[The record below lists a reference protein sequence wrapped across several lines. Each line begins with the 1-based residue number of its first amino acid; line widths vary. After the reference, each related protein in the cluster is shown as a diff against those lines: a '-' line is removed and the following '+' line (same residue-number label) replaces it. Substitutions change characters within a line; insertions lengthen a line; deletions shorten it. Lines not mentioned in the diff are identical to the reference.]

1 MNMQMVRRV
10 NENRAWE
17 RAAMVT
23 EYLQQS
29 KELKSRSA
37 NLVKEGEKFQLDI
50 KKLFSKEKI
59 NER

>member
-1 MNMQMVRRV
+1 
-10 NENRAWE
+10 
-17 RAAMVT
+17 MVT

-59 NER
+59 NGR